1 MSDLSSTQFFQ
12 VEPGPQISAKDIFE
26 IVYKALKEKGY
37 NPVNQ
42 IVGYIMS
49 GDPTYITSFNGA
61 RSLIMKVERDELV
74 EELLKAYI
82 EHIAWELSDN
92 ESNGTG
98 LWDEDCRCCYQR
110 PARTYGPGN

>member
-61 RSLIMKVERDELV
+61 RSLIMKELV

-82 EHIAWELSDN
+82 EHNAWE
-92 ESNGTG
+92 
-98 LWDEDCRCCYQR
+98 
-110 PARTYGPGN
+110 